1 MRTIARVFLSAAALG
16 ATLSV
21 SAQSQTQNG
30 DSDLSEVVVTANRLG
45 ETAISRVP
53 MSIVAETQKSLD
65 ELGIKTSQDL
75 QRIVPSLR
83 IGFNGGNGPPISI
96 RGIQGNNAA
105 TTGVYLDESPLQA
118 RTLGGLVT
126 GGGTFLP
133 LLFDLERIEVL
144 KGPQGTLYGSSSEG
158 GTIRYITPDPSVT
171 EYTTYARAE
180 FNTINHGDTGGELG
194 VGIGGPIVQD
204 KLGFR
209 VSVWGRRI
217 GGWVDHVDW
226 RTGQTVDKDTNSQD
240 QKAFKGALRWQPI
253 DNLSLTPSFYY
264 AWDRK
269 NDLDTIYN
277 DLPQYTT
284 PAFGTLLTNS
294 APAGAPTTANT
305 PISPTGTLTGL
316 PLTQRGMLPTGYTP
330 SSPIACPVTG
340 KLQCYTNVPGYVGQ
354 TVFIHPA
361 HTYGPE
367 DVGPYTSLSNTDV
380 GLAYNGGINP
390 ALAPRTSRISLGSL
404 TADFDAGG
412 AQIKSITSWMR
423 DAGAGNGDLT
433 LQEPQNTTVTVG
445 GGYNPFVQSP
455 FIFDLGTP
463 YSSAYFFTARR
474 HALTQEVRVSSAPS
488 DGRLSW
494 VTGAYYQNANTSS
507 HNEAT
512 QDRTALQLAL
522 LGHTQ
527 LGISPLHSAAE
538 IASNLQTA
546 TNQSIHER
554 RVAVFGE
561 ANFNFTDS
569 LKLTAGLRWS
579 EEELSFTS
587 YTYGLL
593 VAAPFT
599 GNPNGAPNTAGV
611 PVTGDVTER
620 PITPKLTFSWQAT
633 EDNLLYATAASGF
646 RPGGVQSQATAQC
659 ATDLAQLNITAT
671 PASYGS
677 DKVWSYE
684 LGSKMHMADRRISL
698 TGSVFRINWDKPQTP
713 YLLPTCVFSYIQNI
727 GKAVS
732 QGFDMQGDF
741 RVTPSFTLNS
751 SVGYTDAHYT
761 ETVQTVPNAQ
771 GVRSTL
777 VFAGQDFVGIP
788 HWQGTLGARYT
799 FDVLDHRAY
808 LSGSWQYTGK
818 VPNATPAGT
827 SGFAPDAFFQPS
839 TSYVTAR
846 LGMLFGDVDVSLF
859 ADNLTNEDALTPNT
873 LTGRATCRTAD
884 CSVFASYYNVT
895 NGVTFR
901 PRMIGLTAVYRH

>member
-1 MRTIARVFLSAAALG
+1 VPAKGTIVRIVARILFSAAAFG
-16 ATLSV
+16 AAWSV
-21 SAQSQTQNG
+21 SAQNQAQSG
-30 DSDLSEVVVTANRLG
+30 DADLSEVIVTANRMG
-45 ETAISRVP
+45 ETAISRLP
-53 MSIVAETQKSLD
+53 MSVVAQTQKSLD

-133 LLFDLERIEVL
+133 LIFDLERIEVL

-158 GTIRYITPDPSVT
+158 GTIRYITPEPGLST
-171 EYTTYARAE
+171 YSSYTRAE
-180 FNTINHGDTGGELG
+180 FNSIEDGDTGGELG
-194 VGIGGPIVQD
+194 VAVGGPIVQD

-240 QKAFKGALRWQPI
+240 QKAFKGALKWRATE
-253 DNLSLTPSFYY
+253 NLSFTPSFYY

-277 DLPQYTT
+277 DVPQYTT
-284 PAFGTLLTNS
+284 PAFGTVLSGPGTNS
-294 APAGAPTTANT
+294 

-316 PLTQRGMLPTGYTP
+316 PLTQRGMLPAGYTP
-330 SSPIACPVTG
+330 SSPIACPITG
-340 KLQCYTNVPGYVGQ
+340 KLQCYTNVPGYTGQ

-361 HTYGPE
+361 HTYGPI

-380 GLAYNGGINP
+380 GLAYTGEIKP

-404 TADFDAGG
+404 TADLDAG
-412 AQIKSITSWMR
+412 AVQIKSITSWMR

-433 LQEPQNTTVTVG
+433 LQEPQNSTVTVG

-455 FIFDLGTP
+455 FIFDLDTP
-463 YSSAYFFTARR
+463 YSSAYFYTARR
-474 HALTQEVRVSSAPS
+474 HALTQEVRASAAPS
-488 DGRLSW
+488 DSRLSW
-494 VTGAYYQNANTSS
+494 VTGAYYQNANTIS

-512 QDRTALQLAL
+512 QDRSALQLAL
-522 LGHTQ
+522 EGHTQ

-538 IASNLQTA
+538 VASNLQTA
-546 TNQSIHER
+546 TNQKIHER

-561 ANFNFTDS
+561 GNFDLTRT
-569 LKLTAGLRWS
+569 LKLTAGVRWA
-579 EEELSFTS
+579 EEELAFTS

-599 GNPNGAPNTAGV
+599 GNPNGAPNTPGV
-611 PVTGDVTER
+611 PVTGDVTEH
-620 PITPKLTFSWQAT
+620 PITYKLSLAWQAT
-633 EDNLLYATAASGF
+633 EDDLFYATAASGF

-659 ATDLAQLNITAT
+659 ATDLAQLNITST
-671 PASYGS
+671 PASFGS

-684 LGSKMHMADRRISL
+684 LGSKMRMADRKISL
-698 TGSVFRINWDKPQTP
+698 SGSVFRINWDKPQTP

-732 QGFDMQGDF
+732 QGFDMQGDW
-741 RVTPSFTLNS
+741 RVTPNFTLNS
-751 SVGYTDAHYT
+751 SLGYTDAHYT

-777 VFAGQDFVGIP
+777 VFSGQDFVGIP
-788 HWQGTLGARYT
+788 HWQGTLGARYGFNV
-799 FDVLDHRAY
+799 FDHDSYVTA
-808 LSGSWQYTGK
+808 SWQYTGK

-827 SGFAPDAFFQPS
+827 SGYAPDAYFAPS

-846 LGMLFGDVDVSLF
+846 VGMLFGDVDVSLF
-859 ADNLTNEDALTPNT
+859 ADNLTNEDALAPNT
-873 LTGRATCRTAD
+873 LTGRASCRNAD

-895 NGVTFR
+895 NGFTFR
-901 PRMIGLTAVYRH
+901 PRTIGLTAIYRL

>member
-1 MRTIARVFLSAAALG
+1 MPAP
-16 ATLSV
+16 
-21 SAQSQTQNG
+21 AQTRAQAD
-30 DSDLSEVVVTANRLG
+30 DSDLSEVVVTANRQG

-53 MSIVAETQKSLD
+53 MSIVAQTQKSLD

-83 IGFNGGNGPPISI
+83 IGFNSANGPPISI

-158 GTIRYITPDPSVT
+158 GTIRYITPAPSVT
-171 EYTTYARAE
+171 DYSTYARTE
-180 FNTINHGDTGGELG
+180 FNGINHGDTGGELG
-194 VGIGGPIVQD
+194 AGFGGPIVQD

-209 VSVWGRRI
+209 ASVWARRI

-226 RTGQTVDKDTNSQD
+226 RTGQTVAKDTNSQD
-240 QKAFKGALRWQPI
+240 QKAFKGALRWQPTEH
-253 DNLSLTPSFYY
+253 LSLTPSFYY

-277 DLPQYTT
+277 DVPQYTI
-284 PAFGTLLTNS
+284 PALGTLLTN
-294 APAGAPTTANT
+294 NT
-305 PISPTGTLTGL
+305 PISPTGMLTNL
-316 PLTQRGMLPTGYTP
+316 PLTQRGMLPAGYTP
-330 SSPIACPVTG
+330 NSPIACPVTG
-340 KLQCYTNVPGYVGQ
+340 KLQCYRNVPGYIGQ

-361 HTYGPE
+361 HTYGPINL
-367 DVGPYTSLSNTDV
+367 GPYASLSNTDV
-380 GLAYNGGINP
+380 GLNYTGQIDP
-390 ALAPRTSRISLGSL
+390 ARAPRTSRIALGSFM
-404 TADFDAGG
+404 ADFDAGG
-412 AQIKSITSWMR
+412 AQIKSITSWLR
-423 DAGAGNGDLT
+423 DAGAGFGDLT

-445 GGYNPFVQSP
+445 GGYNPFAQSP
-455 FIFDLGTP
+455 FIFDLDTP
-463 YSSAYFFTARR
+463 YSSAYYYTARR
-474 HALTQEVRVSSAPS
+474 HALTQEVRVSSAPGTS
-488 DGRLSW
+488 RLSW
-494 VTGAYYQNANTSS
+494 ITGAYYQNANTIS

-527 LGISPLHSAAE
+527 LNISPLHTPAE

-546 TNQSIHER
+546 TNQTIHER
-554 RVAVFGE
+554 RVALFGE
-561 ANFNFTDS
+561 ANFDITHT

-579 EEELSFTS
+579 EEELSFRS
-587 YTYGLL
+587 YGYGLL

-599 GNPNGAPNTAGV
+599 GNPNGLPNTPGV
-611 PVTGDVTER
+611 PVTGDVTEH
-620 PITPKLTFSWQAT
+620 PVTPKLTLAWQAT
-633 EDNLLYATAASGF
+633 EDDLFYATAASGF
-646 RPGGVQSQATAQC
+646 RPGGVQAQATAQC

-684 LGSKMHMADRRISL
+684 AGSKVRLLERRFSL
-698 TGSVFRINWDKPQTP
+698 SGSLFRINWDKPQTP

-727 GKAVS
+727 GKAIS
-732 QGFDMQGDF
+732 QGFDMQGDL
-741 RVTPSFTLNS
+741 RVTPSLTLNS

-761 ETVQTVPNAQ
+761 ETVQTVPNAA

-777 VFAGQDFVGIP
+777 VLAGQDFVGIP

-799 FDVLDHRAY
+799 FNMFDHDAY
-808 LSGSWQYTGK
+808 LTGSWQYTGK
-818 VPNATPAGT
+818 IPNATPAGT
-827 SGFAPDAFFQPS
+827 SGFAPDAYFAAS
-839 TSYVTAR
+839 TSYATAR
-846 LGMLFGDVDVSLF
+846 FGMLFGGIDVSLF

-873 LTGRATCRTAD
+873 LTGRASCRSTD
-884 CSVFASYYNVT
+884 CSVFASYYTVT

-901 PRMIGLTAVYRH
+901 PRTLGITAVYRY

>member
-1 MRTIARVFLSAAALG
+1 MKIVACLSLASAALAALPI
-16 ATLSV
+16 
-21 SAQSQTQNG
+21 SAQNQVQNDDG
-30 DSDLSEVVVTANRLG
+30 GLSEVIVTASRQG

-53 MSIVAETQKSLD
+53 MSIVAQTQKSLD

-171 EYTTYARAE
+171 EYSTYARAE
-180 FNTINHGDTGGELG
+180 FNSIEDGDTGGELG
-194 VGIGGPIVQD
+194 IGIGGPIVQD

-226 RTGQTVDKDTNSQD
+226 RTGQTVDKDSNSQD
-240 QKAFKGALRWQPI
+240 QKAFKGALRWQATE
-253 DNLSLTPSFYY
+253 NFTLTPSFYY

-269 NDLDTIYN
+269 NDLDTVYN
-277 DLPQYTT
+277 DVPQYTT
-284 PAFGTLLTNS
+284 PAFGTLLSN
-294 APAGAPTTANT
+294 NM

-330 SSPIACPVTG
+330 SSPIACPITG
-340 KLQCYTNVPGYVGQ
+340 KLQCYTNVPGYAGQ

-361 HTYGPE
+361 HTYGPI
-367 DVGPYTSLSNTDV
+367 DLGRYASLSNTDA
-380 GLAYNGGINP
+380 GLAYTGQIDP
-390 ALAPRTSRISLGSL
+390 AVAPRTSRISLGSL
-404 TADFDAGG
+404 TADFDASGVL
-412 AQIKSITSWMR
+412 IKSITSWMR

-463 YSSAYFFTARR
+463 YSSAYFFTGRR
-474 HALTQEVRVSSAPS
+474 HAFTQEVRVSSAPS
-488 DGRLSW
+488 GSRLSW
-494 VTGAYYQNANTSS
+494 IGGAYYQNANTIS

-512 QDRTALQLAL
+512 QDRSALQLAL

-527 LGISPLHSAAE
+527 LGISPLHTAAE

-546 TNQSIHER
+546 TNQTIHER
-554 RVAVFGE
+554 RVAAFGE
-561 ANFNFTDS
+561 ANFNLTDS
-569 LKLTAGLRWS
+569 LKITAGLRWS

-611 PVTGDVTER
+611 PVTGNVTER
-620 PITPKLTFSWQAT
+620 PVTPKLTVSWQAT

-646 RPGGVQSQATAQC
+646 RPGGVQAQATSQC

-684 LGSKMHMADRRISL
+684 LGSKVRMLDRRFSVS
-698 TGSVFRINWDKPQTP
+698 GSVFRINWDKPQTP

-741 RVTPSFTLNS
+741 RVTPSLTLNS

-761 ETVQTVPNAQ
+761 ETVQTVPNAA

-777 VFAGQDFVGIP
+777 VFAGQDFTGIP
-788 HWQGTLGARYT
+788 HWQGTLGARYA
-799 FDVLDHRAY
+799 FNVLDHNAY
-808 LSGSWQYTGK
+808 LAGSWQYTGK
-818 VPNATPAGT
+818 IPNSTPAGT
-827 SGFAPDAFFQPS
+827 SAFAPDAYFASS
-839 TSYVTAR
+839 TSYATAR

-873 LTGRATCRTAD
+873 LTGRATCRTTD

-895 NGVTFR
+895 NGITFR
-901 PRMIGLTAVYRH
+901 PRTIGITAVYRH

>member
-1 MRTIARVFLSAAALG
+1 VRIVARIFLSTAALG
-16 ATLSV
+16 AALPV
-21 SAQSQTQNG
+21 SAQNQAAG
-30 DSDLSEVVVTANRLG
+30 DAELSEVVVTANRLG

-53 MSIVAETQKSLD
+53 MSIVAQTQKSLD

-83 IGFNGGNGPPISI
+83 IGFNGANGPPISI

-158 GTIRYITPDPSVT
+158 GTIRYITPEPGLS
-171 EYTTYARAE
+171 EYTSYARAE
-180 FNTINHGDTGGELG
+180 FNSFSHGDTGGELG
-194 VGIGGPIVQD
+194 IAVGGPIVQD

-209 VSVWGRRI
+209 VSAWGRRI

-226 RTGQTVDKDTNSQD
+226 RTGKTLDEDTNSQD
-240 QKAFKGALRWQPI
+240 QKAFKGALRWQATE
-253 DNLSLTPSFYY
+253 DLSFTPSFYY

-277 DLPQYTT
+277 DVPQYTT
-284 PAFGTLLTNS
+284 PAIGTVLT
-294 APAGAPTTANT
+294 GAAANT
-305 PISPTGTLTGL
+305 PISPTGSLTGL

-330 SSPIACPVTG
+330 NSPIACPITG

-354 TVFIHPA
+354 TVFIHPG
-361 HTYGPE
+361 HTYGPIN
-367 DVGPYTSLSNTDV
+367 VGPYTSLSNTDV
-380 GLAYNGGINP
+380 GLDYTGQINP

-412 AQIKSITSWMR
+412 AQIKSITSWLR

-445 GGYNPFVQSP
+445 GGYNPFAQSP
-455 FIFDLGTP
+455 FIFDLDTP
-463 YSSAYFFTARR
+463 YSSAFLYTGRR
-474 HALTQEVRVSSAPS
+474 HALTQEVRVSSNPAA
-488 DGRLSW
+488 GRLSW
-494 VTGAYYQNANTSS
+494 IAGAYYQNANTTS

-512 QDRTALQLAL
+512 QDRSALQLAL
-522 LGHTQ
+522 LGHRQ
-527 LGISPLHSAAE
+527 LGISNLHSAAE

-546 TNQSIHER
+546 NNQSIHER

-561 ANFNFTDS
+561 ANFSFTDT
-569 LKLTAGLRWS
+569 LKLTTGLRWS
-579 EEELSFTS
+579 EENLAFTS

-599 GNPNGAPNTAGV
+599 GNPNGAPNTPGV
-611 PVTGDVTER
+611 PVTGDVTEH
-620 PITPKLTFSWQAT
+620 PVTPKVTLSWQAT
-633 EDNLLYATAASGF
+633 EDDLLYATAASGF

-659 ATDLAQLNITAT
+659 ATDLAQLNITTT

-684 LGSKMHMADRRISL
+684 LGSKVRVADRRISL
-698 TGSVFRINWDKPQTP
+698 SGSLFHIDWDKPQTP

-727 GKAVS
+727 GKATS
-732 QGFDMQGDF
+732 QGFDLQGDY

-751 SVGYTDAHYT
+751 SVAYTDAHYT

-788 HWQGTLGARYT
+788 HWQGTLGARYN
-799 FDVLDHRAY
+799 FDVFDRATY
-808 LSGSWQYTGK
+808 IAGSWQYTGK
-818 VPNATPAGT
+818 IPNATPAGT
-827 SGFAPDAFFQPS
+827 SGYAPDAYFAPS

-859 ADNLTNEDALTPNT
+859 ADNLTNQDALTPGT
-873 LTGRATCRTAD
+873 LTGRASCRNTD

-901 PRMIGLTAVYRH
+901 PRTIGLTAVYRR

>member
-1 MRTIARVFLSAAALG
+1 MRIVARIVLSTTALG
-16 ATLSV
+16 AVVPVFAQNQAATSDSTL
-21 SAQSQTQNG
+21 
-30 DSDLSEVVVTANRLG
+30 DEVVVTANRMG

-53 MSIVAETQKSLD
+53 MSIVAQTQKSLD

-83 IGFNGGNGPPISI
+83 IGFNGANGPPISI

-158 GTIRYITPDPSVT
+158 GTIRYITPSPSLS
-171 EYTTYARAE
+171 EYSTYARAE
-180 FNTINHGDTGGELG
+180 FNTLNHGDTGGELG
-194 VGIGGPIVQD
+194 IGIGGPIVQD

-226 RTGQTVDKDTNSQD
+226 RNGNTIDKDTNSQD
-240 QKAFKGALRWQPI
+240 QKAFKGSLKWQPTE
-253 DNLSLTPSFYY
+253 NLSFTPSFYW

-277 DLPQYTT
+277 DVPAYTT
-284 PAFGTLLTNS
+284 PAFGTLLSSTAN
-294 APAGAPTTANT
+294 PAINT

-316 PLTQRGMLPTGYTP
+316 PITQRGMLPAGYVP
-330 SSPIACPVTG
+330 SNPVACPITG
-340 KLQCYTNVPGYVGQ
+340 KLQCYTNVPGYNTGGQ
-354 TVFIHPA
+354 LVFIHPA
-361 HTYGPE
+361 QTYGPIN
-367 DVGPYTSLSNTDV
+367 VGPYTSFSNTAV
-380 GLAYNGGINP
+380 GLGYTGQIDP
-390 ALAPRTSRISLGSL
+390 AVAPRTSRISLGSL
-404 TADFDAGG
+404 TTDYDVASV
-412 AQIKSITSWMR
+412 QIKSITSWLR

-433 LQEPQNTTVTVG
+433 LQEPQNTTVTVA
-445 GGYNPFVQSP
+445 GGYNPAVQSP
-455 FIFDLGTP
+455 FIFDLGSP
-463 YSSAYFFTARR
+463 YSSAFLFTGRR
-474 HALTQEVRVSSAPS
+474 HAFTQEVRVNSAPGDDS
-488 DGRLSW
+488 RLSW
-494 VTGAYYQNANTSS
+494 IAGAYYQNANTIS

-546 TNQSIHER
+546 NNQSIHER
-554 RVAVFGE
+554 RTAVFGE
-561 ANFNFTDS
+561 GSFNLTKT

-579 EEELSFTS
+579 EEELAFNS

-599 GNPNGAPNTAGV
+599 GFPNGTPNTPGV
-611 PVTGDVTER
+611 PITGEVTEH
-620 PITPKLTFSWQAT
+620 PVTPKISLAWQAT
-633 EDNLLYATAASGF
+633 EDDLVYATAASGF
-646 RPGGVQSQATAQC
+646 RPGGVQSQATSQC
-659 ATDLAQLNITAT
+659 ATDLAQLNITST

-684 LGSKMHMADRRISL
+684 LGSKVRVADRKISL
-698 TGSVFRINWDKPQTP
+698 SGSLFRIDWDKPQTP

-732 QGFDMQGDF
+732 QGFDLQGDF
-741 RVTPSFTLNS
+741 RVTPSFTINS

-761 ETVQTVPNAQ
+761 ETVQTVPNAA

-788 HWQGTLGARYT
+788 HWQGTLGARYG
-799 FDVLDHRAY
+799 FNVLDHEAY
-808 LSGSWQYTGK
+808 MTGSWQYTGK
-818 VPNATPAGT
+818 IANSTPAGT
-827 SGFAPDAFFQPS
+827 SAYAPDAYFAPA
-839 TSYVTAR
+839 TSFVTAR
-846 LGMLFGDVDVSLF
+846 VGMLFGDVDVSLF

-873 LTGRATCRTAD
+873 LTGRATCRNTD
-884 CSVFASYYNVT
+884 CSIFASFYNVT
-895 NGVTFR
+895 NGNTFR
-901 PRMIGLTAVYRH
+901 PRMIGLTAIYRH

>member
-1 MRTIARVFLSAAALG
+1 VKSVAPVFLVAAACCALP
-16 ATLSV
+16 V
-21 SAQSQTQNG
+21 SAQNQPQAGPDELN
-30 DSDLSEVVVTANRLG
+30 EVIVTANRQG

-53 MSIVAETQKSLD
+53 MSIVAQTQKSLD

-158 GTIRYITPDPSVT
+158 GTIRYITPEPSLS
-171 EYTTYARAE
+171 EYSTYARAE
-180 FNTINHGDTGGELG
+180 ANTINHGDVGGELG
-194 VGIGGPIVQD
+194 IGFGGPITED

-226 RTGQTVDKDTNSQD
+226 RNGNTVADDTNSQD
-240 QKAFKGALRWQPI
+240 SKAFKGALKWQPTE
-253 DNLSLTPSFYY
+253 NLSLTPSFYY

-277 DLPQYTT
+277 DVPEYTT
-284 PAFGTLLTNS
+284 PAIGTLLSN
-294 APAGAPTTANT
+294 NT

-316 PLTQRGMLPTGYTP
+316 PLTQRGLLPAGYTP
-330 SSPIACPVTG
+330 SNPIACPVTG

-354 TVFIHPA
+354 TVFIHPS
-361 HTYGPE
+361 HTYGPMNLR
-367 DVGPYTSLSNTDV
+367 PYSSLSNTATALDFP
-380 GLAYNGGINP
+380 GQLDP
-390 ALAPRTSRISLGSL
+390 ARAPRTSRISLGSF

-412 AQIKSITSWMR
+412 VQVKSISSWMR
-423 DAGAGNGDLT
+423 DAGAGYGDLT

-445 GGYNPFVQSP
+445 GGYSPFAQSP
-455 FIFDLGTP
+455 FIFDLGSP
-463 YSSAYFFTARR
+463 YSSAYFYTARR
-474 HALTQEVRVSSAPS
+474 HALTQELRVSSAPGE
-488 DGRLSW
+488 GRLSW
-494 VTGAYYQNANTSS
+494 IAGAYYQNANTIS

-512 QDRTALQLAL
+512 QDRSALQLAL

-527 LGISPLHSAAE
+527 AGINPVHSAEE

-546 TNQSIHER
+546 TNQNIHER
-554 RVAVFGE
+554 RAAVFGE
-561 ANFNFTDS
+561 ANFNFTDT
-569 LKLTAGLRWS
+569 LKLTAGIRWS
-579 EEELSFTS
+579 EETLRFRQ

-599 GNPNGAPNTAGV
+599 GNPNGLPNTPGV
-611 PVTGDVTER
+611 PVTGEVTER
-620 PITPKLTFSWQAT
+620 PVTPKLTFSWQAT
-633 EDNLLYATAASGF
+633 DDNLLYATAASGF
-646 RPGGVQSQATAQC
+646 RPGGVQAQATAQC
-659 ATDLAQLNITAT
+659 ATDLAQLGISAT

-684 LGSKMHMADRRISL
+684 LGSKVRMLDRRFSL
-698 TGSVFRINWDKPQTP
+698 AGSVFRIDWDKPQTP

-732 QGFDMQGDF
+732 QGFDMQADF
-741 RVTPSFTLNS
+741 RVTPNFTINS
-751 SVGYTDAHYT
+751 SFGYTDAHYT
-761 ETVQTVPNAQ
+761 ETVQTVPNAA

-788 HWQGTLGARYT
+788 HWQGTLGARFGFNM
-799 FDVLDHRAY
+799 FDHQAY
-808 LSGSWQYTGK
+808 LTGSWQYTGK
-818 VPNATPAGT
+818 LPNSTPAGT
-827 SGFAPDAFFQPS
+827 SGFAPDAYFAGS
-839 TSYVTAR
+839 TSYATAR
-846 LGMLFGDVDVSLF
+846 FGMMFGDLDVSLF
-859 ADNLTNEDALTPNT
+859 ADNLTNEDELVPNT
-873 LTGRATCRTAD
+873 LTGRASCRNAD
-884 CSVFASYYNVT
+884 CSVFASFYNVT
-895 NGVTFR
+895 NGTTFR
-901 PRMIGLTAVYRH
+901 PRTIGITAVYRH

>member
-1 MRTIARVFLSAAALG
+1 MRIVARVFLSTAALG
-16 ATLSV
+16 TAISA
-21 SAQSQTQNG
+21 SAQNQAN
-30 DSDLSEVVVTANRLG
+30 SDVTLDEVVVTANRLG

-53 MSIVAETQKSLD
+53 MSIVAQTQKSLD

-83 IGFNGGNGPPISI
+83 VGFNGGNGPPISI
-96 RGIQGNNAA
+96 RGIQGNNAS

-158 GTIRYITPDPSVT
+158 GTIRYITPEPGLT
-171 EYTTYARAE
+171 EYTSYARAE
-180 FNTINHGDTGGELG
+180 FNSIQDGDVGGELG
-194 VGIGGPIVQD
+194 VAVGGPIID
-204 KLGFR
+204 EKLGFR

-226 RTGQTVDKDTNSQD
+226 RTGNTVDKDTNSQD
-240 QKAFKGALRWQPI
+240 QKAFKSALRWRAT
-253 DNLSLTPSFYY
+253 DNLTFTPSYYY

-269 NDLDTIYN
+269 NDLDTVYN

-284 PAFGTLLTNS
+284 PSIGTLLTNN
-294 APAGAPTTANT
+294 APAGAPSTANT
-305 PISPTGTLTGL
+305 PISPTGSLTGL
-316 PLTQRGMLPTGYTP
+316 PLTQRGMLPAGYTP
-330 SSPIACPVTG
+330 SNPIACPVTG
-340 KLQCYTNVPGYVGQ
+340 KLQCYRNVPGYVGQ
-354 TVFIHPA
+354 TVFIHPGY
-361 HTYGPE
+361 TYGPLN
-367 DVGPYTSLSNTDV
+367 VGRYTSFSNTDV
-380 GLAYNGGINP
+380 GLAYGGEILP
-390 ALAPRTSRISLGSL
+390 AVAPRTSRISLGSL
-404 TADFDAGG
+404 TADFDTDAV
-412 AQIKSITSWMR
+412 QIKSITSWMR

-433 LQEPQNTTVTVG
+433 LQEPQNTTVTVS
-445 GGYNPFVQSP
+445 GGYNPFAQSP
-455 FIFDLGTP
+455 FIFDLDTP
-463 YSSAYFFTARR
+463 YSSAYFYTARR
-474 HALTQEVRVSSAPS
+474 KALTQEVRVSSAPG
-488 DGRLSW
+488 DRRLSW
-494 VTGAYYQNANTSS
+494 IAGAYYQNANTVS

-546 TNQSIHER
+546 TNQQIHER
-554 RVAVFGE
+554 RAAVFGE

-569 LKLTAGLRWS
+569 LKLTAGIRWS
-579 EEELSFTS
+579 EETLRFSQ

-599 GNPNGAPNTAGV
+599 GNPNGAPNTPGV
-611 PVTGDVTER
+611 PVTGEVTER
-620 PITPKLTFSWQAT
+620 PVTPKVTLSWQAT
-633 EDNLLYATAASGF
+633 DDNLVYATAASGF

-659 ATDLAQLNITAT
+659 ATDLAQLNITTT

-684 LGSKMHMADRRISL
+684 LGSKTRSFDRRLSL
-698 TGSVFRINWDKPQTP
+698 SGSLFRINWDKPQTP

-727 GKAVS
+727 GKAIS
-732 QGFDMQGDF
+732 QGFDAQADF
-741 RVTPSFTLNS
+741 RVTPNLTFNS

-788 HWQGTLGARYT
+788 HWQGTFGARYT
-799 FDVLDHRAY
+799 FDVLDHSSY
-808 LSGSWQYTGK
+808 VTGNIQYTGK
-818 VPNATPAGT
+818 IPNATPAGT
-827 SGFAPDAFFQPS
+827 SGYAPDAYFAPS

-846 LGMLFGDVDVSLF
+846 VGMLFGDVDVSLF
-859 ADNLTNEDALTPNT
+859 ADNLTNQDALTPNT
-873 LTGRATCRTAD
+873 LTGRATCRNTD
-884 CSVFASYYNVT
+884 CSTFASFYNVT

-901 PRMIGLTAVYRH
+901 PRMFGITAVYRR

>member
-1 MRTIARVFLSAAALG
+1 MRIVTRLFLAAAGVGSAMPVLAQNAQQNEP
-16 ATLSV
+16 ATL
-21 SAQSQTQNG
+21 
-30 DSDLSEVVVTANRLG
+30 DEVVVTANRLG

-53 MSIVAETQKSLD
+53 MSIVAQTQKSLD

-158 GTIRYITPDPSVT
+158 GTIRYITPDPSLS
-171 EYTTYARAE
+171 EYSTYARAE
-180 FNTINHGDTGGELG
+180 VNTISHGDTGGELG
-194 VGIGGPIVQD
+194 IGIGGPIIND

-209 VSVWGRRI
+209 ASVWGRRI

-226 RTGQTVDKDTNSQD
+226 RTGNNVGKDTNSQD
-240 QKAFKGALRWQPI
+240 QKAFKGSLKWQPI
-253 DNLSLTPSFYY
+253 EGLSLMPSFYY

-277 DLPQYTT
+277 DVPQYTT
-284 PAFGTLLTNS
+284 PAIGTLLSTN
-294 APAGAPTTANT
+294 A
-305 PISPTGTLTGL
+305 PISPTGGSLTGL
-316 PLTQRGMLPTGYTP
+316 PLTQRGMLPAGYTP
-330 SSPIACPVTG
+330 NSPIACPVTG
-340 KLQCYTNVPGYVGQ
+340 KLQCYTNVPGYLGQ

-361 HTYGPE
+361 HTYGPI
-367 DVGPYTSLSNTDV
+367 DLPKYTSLSNTAV
-380 GLAYNGGINP
+380 GLGYTGAIDP
-390 ALAPRTSRISLGSL
+390 AVAPRTSRISLGSL
-404 TADFDAGG
+404 TADYDVGG
-412 AQIKSITSWMR
+412 IAIKSISSFLR

-433 LQEPQNTTVTVG
+433 LQEPQNTTVTVS
-445 GGYNPFVQSP
+445 GGYNPFAQSP
-455 FIFDLGTP
+455 FIFDLATP
-463 YSSAYFFTARR
+463 YSSAYYYSGRR
-474 HALTQEVRVSSAPS
+474 HAFTQEIRVSSAAS
-488 DGRLSW
+488 DSRLTW
-494 VTGAYYQNANTSS
+494 VGGAYYQNANTVS

-546 TNQSIHER
+546 TNQQIHER
-554 RVAVFGE
+554 RSAVFGE
-561 ANFNFTDS
+561 ANFGLTS
-569 LKLTAGLRWS
+569 TLKLTAGLRWS
-579 EEELSFTS
+579 EETLSFNQ

-599 GNPNGAPNTAGV
+599 GATNPVPNNPGV
-611 PVTGDVTER
+611 PVTGSVKER
-620 PITPKLTFSWQAT
+620 PVTPKISLSWQMT
-633 EDNLLYATAASGF
+633 EDDLVYATAASGF
-646 RPGGVQSQATAQC
+646 RPGGVQSQATSQC
-659 ATDLAQLNITAT
+659 ATDLAALNITAT
-671 PASYGS
+671 PPSYGS
-677 DKVWSYE
+677 DKVKSYE
-684 LGSKMHMADRRISL
+684 IGSKVRLADRRISL
-698 TGSVFRINWDKPQTP
+698 SGSVFRIDWDKPQTP

-727 GKAVS
+727 GKAIS
-732 QGFDMQGDF
+732 QGFDMQGEY
-741 RVTPSFTLNS
+741 RVTPAFTLNT

-761 ETVQTVPNAQ
+761 DTVQTAPNAQ
-771 GVRSTL
+771 NVRSTL
-777 VFAGQDFVGIP
+777 VFAGQDFTGIP
-788 HWQGTLGARYT
+788 HWQGTFGARYG
-799 FDVLDHRAY
+799 FSVLEHEAY
-808 LSGSWQYTGK
+808 VTGNWQYTGK
-818 VPNATPAGT
+818 IPNSTPAGT
-827 SGFAPDAFFQPS
+827 SAYAPDAYFAPS

-859 ADNLTNEDALTPNT
+859 ADNLTNEDALTPAT
-873 LTGRATCRTAD
+873 LTGRATCRNAD

-901 PRMIGLTAVYRH
+901 PRMIGITAVYRH

>member
-1 MRTIARVFLSAAALG
+1 MIVRLVSRQLFFSVGLASLALG
-16 ATLSV
+16 ALPAL
-21 SAQSQTQNG
+21 AQTRAPPD
-30 DSDLSEVVVTANRLG
+30 DSDLSEVVVTANRQG

-53 MSIVAETQKSLD
+53 MSIVAQTQKSLD

-158 GTIRYITPDPSVT
+158 GTIRYITPEPSVT
-171 EYTTYARAE
+171 DYSTYARAE
-180 FNTINHGDTGGELG
+180 FNGIDHGDTGGELG
-194 VGIGGPIVQD
+194 AGFGGPIVQD

-209 VSVWGRRI
+209 MSVWARRI
-217 GGWVDHVDW
+217 GGWIDHVDW
-226 RTGQTVDKDTNSQD
+226 RTGQIVAKDTNSQD
-240 QKAFKGALRWQPI
+240 QKAFNGALRWQPTER
-253 DNLSLTPSFYY
+253 LSLTPSFYY

-269 NDLDTIYN
+269 NDLDTVYN
-277 DLPQYTT
+277 DVPQYTT
-284 PAFGTLLTNS
+284 PALGTLLSN
-294 APAGAPTTANT
+294 NT
-305 PISPTGTLTGL
+305 PISPTGTLANL
-316 PLTQRGMLPTGYTP
+316 PLTQRGMLPAGYTP
-330 SSPIACPVTG
+330 SNPIACPVTG
-340 KLQCYTNVPGYVGQ
+340 KVQCYTNVPGYAGQ

-361 HTYGPE
+361 HTYGPINL
-367 DVGPYTSLSNTDV
+367 GPYESLSNTDV
-380 GLAYNGGINP
+380 GLGYTGQIDP
-390 ALAPRTSRISLGSL
+390 ARAPRTSRISLASFI
-404 TADFDAGG
+404 ADFDAGG

-423 DAGAGNGDLT
+423 DAGAGYGDLT

-445 GGYNPFVQSP
+445 GGYNPFAQSP

-463 YSSAYFFTARR
+463 YSSAYFYTARR
-474 HALTQEVRVSSAPS
+474 HALTQEVRVSAAPGA
-488 DGRLSW
+488 GRLSW
-494 VTGAYYQNANTSS
+494 ITGAYYQNANTTS

-512 QDRTALQLAL
+512 QDRSALQLAL

-527 LGISPLHSAAE
+527 LGISPVHTAAE

-546 TNQSIHER
+546 TNQTIHER

-561 ANFNFTDS
+561 ANFNFTDT

-587 YTYGLL
+587 YGYGLL

-599 GNPNGAPNTAGV
+599 GNPNGAPNTPGV

-633 EDNLLYATAASGF
+633 EDNLFYATAASGF
-646 RPGGVQSQATAQC
+646 RPGGVQAQATAQC

-684 LGSKMHMADRRISL
+684 TGSKVRMFDRRFSL
-698 TGSVFRINWDKPQTP
+698 SGSLFRINWDKPQTP

-727 GKAVS
+727 GKAIS
-732 QGFDMQGDF
+732 QGFDLQGDM
-741 RVTPSFTLNS
+741 RVTPNFTLNS

-761 ETVQTVPNAQ
+761 ETVQTVPNAA

-777 VFAGQDFVGIP
+777 VLAGQDFVGIP

-799 FDVLDHRAY
+799 FNMFDHDAY
-808 LSGSWQYTGK
+808 LTGNWQYTGK
-818 VPNATPAGT
+818 IPNATPAGT
-827 SGFAPDAFFQPS
+827 SGFAPDAYFAPS
-839 TSYVTAR
+839 TSYATAR
-846 LGMLFGDVDVSLF
+846 FGMLFGDIDVSLF
-859 ADNLTNEDALTPNT
+859 ADNLTNENALTPAA
-873 LTGRATCRTAD
+873 LTGRASCRNAD
-884 CSVFASYYNVT
+884 CSVFASYYSVT
-895 NGVTFR
+895 NGITFR
-901 PRMIGLTAVYRH
+901 PRTIGITAIYRH

>member
-1 MRTIARVFLSAAALG
+1 MAIVSRLFLASFGLGVWVAQPAL
-16 ATLSV
+16 A
-21 SAQSQTQNG
+21 QTQTPTRDNDTG
-30 DSDLSEVVVTANRLG
+30 LSEVVVTASRQG
-45 ETAISRVP
+45 ETPISHVP
-53 MSIVAETQKSLD
+53 MSIVAQTQKSLD
-65 ELGIKTSQDL
+65 ELGIKNSQDL
-75 QRIVPSLR
+75 QRLVPSLR
-83 IGFNGGNGPPISI
+83 VGFNGGNGPPISI

-158 GTIRYITPDPSVT
+158 GTIRYITPAPSVT
-171 EYTTYARAE
+171 EYSSYARAE
-180 FNTINHGDTGGELG
+180 FNGIDHGDTGGELG
-194 VGIGGPIVQD
+194 VAVGGPIVQD

-217 GGWVDHVDW
+217 GGWVDHIDW
-226 RTGQTVDKDTNSQD
+226 RDGSMVDKDTNSQD
-240 QKAFKGALRWQPI
+240 QKAFKLALKSQLGDHVSI
-253 DNLSLTPSFYY
+253 TPSFYY

-269 NDLDTIYN
+269 NDLDVIYRN
-277 DLPQYTT
+277 VPQYTT
-284 PAFGTLLTNS
+284 PALGTLLTN
-294 APAGAPTTANT
+294 NT

-316 PLTQRGMLPTGYTP
+316 PLTQRGLLPAGYTP

-361 HTYGPE
+361 HTYGPINLG
-367 DVGPYTSLSNTDV
+367 DYSSLANTAV
-380 GLAYNGGINP
+380 GLGFTGDVNA
-390 ALAPRTSRISLGSL
+390 ARAPRTSRISLGSL
-404 TADFDAGG
+404 MADFDAGG
-412 AQIKSITSWMR
+412 VQIKSITSWMR
-423 DAGAGNGDLT
+423 DAGAGFGDLT

-445 GGYNPFVQSP
+445 GGYAPSAQSP
-455 FIFDLGTP
+455 FIYDLGTP
-463 YSSAYFFTARR
+463 YDSAYFYSASR
-474 HALTQEVRVSSAPS
+474 HAFTQEVRVSSAPG

-494 VTGAYYQNANTSS
+494 ISGVYYQNANTVS

-546 TNQSIHER
+546 TNQNIHEK

-561 ANFNFTDS
+561 ANFNFTDA
-569 LKLTAGLRWS
+569 LKLTAGVRLS
-579 EEELSFTS
+579 EEELRFRS
-587 YTYGLL
+587 YGYGLL

-599 GNPNGAPNTAGV
+599 GNPNGLPNTAGV
-611 PVTGDVTER
+611 PVTGEAKEHPV
-620 PITPKLTFSWQAT
+620 TPKLTFSYQAT
-633 EDNLLYATAASGF
+633 DDDLFYATAASGF
-646 RPGGVQSQATAQC
+646 RPGGVQAQATAQC

-671 PASYGS
+671 PASFGS
-677 DKVWSYE
+677 DKVLSYE
-684 LGSKMHMADRRISL
+684 AGSKLRMLDRRFSL
-698 TGSVFRINWDKPQTP
+698 SGSVFRINWDKPQTP

-727 GKAVS
+727 GKAIS

-741 RVTPSFTLNS
+741 RVTPSLILSS

-761 ETVQTVPNAQ
+761 ETVQTVPNAA

-777 VFAGQDFVGIP
+777 VLAGQDFVGIP
-788 HWQGTLGARYT
+788 HWQGTLGARYG
-799 FDVLDHRAY
+799 FNVMDHEAY
-808 LSGSWQYTGK
+808 LVGNWQYTGQI
-818 VPNATPAGT
+818 PNATPPGT
-827 SGFAPDAFFQPS
+827 SGYAPDAYKSPA

-846 LGMLFGDVDVSLF
+846 MGMLFGNVDVSLF

-873 LTGRATCRTAD
+873 LTGRASCRNTD
-884 CSVFASYYNVT
+884 CSVFASYYTVQ

-901 PRMIGLTAVYRH
+901 PRTIGITAIYRR

>member
-1 MRTIARVFLSAAALG
+1 MRIVSRVVISTAALG
-16 ATLSV
+16 TAFSA
-21 SAQSQTQNG
+21 SAQSPPN
-30 DSDLSEVVVTANRLG
+30 SDVTLDEVVVTANRLG

-53 MSIVAETQKSLD
+53 MSIVAQTQKSLD

-83 IGFNGGNGPPISI
+83 VGFNGANGPQISI

-158 GTIRYITPDPSVT
+158 GTIRYITPEPGLN
-171 EYTTYARAE
+171 EYTSYARAE
-180 FNTINHGDTGGELG
+180 FNSIQDGDVGGELG
-194 VGIGGPIVQD
+194 VAVGGPIIDD

-226 RTGQTVDKDTNSQD
+226 RTGNTVEKDTNSQD
-240 QKAFKGALRWQPI
+240 QKAFKGALKWRAT
-253 DNLSLTPSFYY
+253 DNLTFTPSWYY

-277 DLPQYTT
+277 DIPQYTT
-284 PAFGTLLTNS
+284 PAIGTVLTG
-294 APAGAPTTANT
+294 AGANN

-316 PLTQRGMLPTGYTP
+316 PLTQRGMLPAGYTP
-330 SSPIACPVTG
+330 NNAIACPITG
-340 KLQCYTNVPGYVGQ
+340 KLQCYTNVPGYTGQ

-361 HTYGPE
+361 YTYGPIN
-367 DVGPYTSLSNTDV
+367 VGRYTSFSNTDV
-380 GLAYNGGINP
+380 GLAYTGAIEP
-390 ALAPRTSRISLGSL
+390 AVAPRTSRISLGSL
-404 TADFDAGG
+404 TTDFDVSGV
-412 AQIKSITSWMR
+412 QIKSITSWMR

-433 LQEPQNTTVTVG
+433 LQEPQNTTVTVS
-445 GGYNPFVQSP
+445 GGYNPFAQSP
-455 FIFDLGTP
+455 FIFDLPTP
-463 YSSAYFFTARR
+463 YSSAYFYTGRR
-474 HALTQEVRVSSAPS
+474 KAFTQELRVSSAPS
-488 DGRLSW
+488 DSRLTW
-494 VTGAYYQNANTSS
+494 VTGAYYQNANTFS

-527 LGISPLHSAAE
+527 LGISPVHSAAE
-538 IASNLQTA
+538 VASNLQTA
-546 TNQSIHER
+546 NNQQIHER
-554 RVAVFGE
+554 RAAVFGE
-561 ANFNFTDS
+561 GNFNFTDS
-569 LKLTAGLRWS
+569 LKLTAGIRWS

-599 GNPNGAPNTAGV
+599 GNPNGLPNTPGV
-611 PVTGDVTER
+611 PIIGEVTER
-620 PITPKLTFSWQAT
+620 PVTPKVTLSWQAT
-633 EDNLLYATAASGF
+633 EDDLVYATAASGF

-671 PASYGS
+671 PPSYGS

-684 LGSKMHMADRRISL
+684 LGSKVRGLDRKLSVS
-698 TGSVFRINWDKPQTP
+698 GSIFRIDWDKPQTP

-732 QGFDMQGDF
+732 QGFDMQADF
-741 RVTPSFTLNS
+741 RATSSLTFNT

-788 HWQGTLGARYT
+788 HWQGTFGARYT
-799 FDVLDHRAY
+799 FDLLDHPTY

-818 VPNATPAGT
+818 TPNSTPSGT
-827 SGFAPDAFFQPS
+827 SAYAPDAYFAPA
-839 TSYVTAR
+839 TSYVGAR
-846 LGMLFGDVDVSLF
+846 VGMLFGDVDVSVF

-873 LTGRATCRTAD
+873 LTGRATCRNAD
-884 CSVFASYYNVT
+884 CSTFASFYNVT
-895 NGVTFR
+895 NGNTFR
-901 PRMIGLTAVYRH
+901 PRMIGLTAVYRR

>member
-1 MRTIARVFLSAAALG
+1 MNVRIVARFVLSTAALG
-16 ATLSV
+16 AAFTA
-21 SAQSQTQNG
+21 SAQDQSAGELTL
-30 DSDLSEVVVTANRLG
+30 DEVVVTANRLG

-53 MSIVAETQKSLD
+53 MSIVAQTQKSLD

-158 GTIRYITPDPSVT
+158 GTIRYITPDPSLT
-171 EYTTYARAE
+171 QYSSYARAE
-180 FNTINHGDTGGELG
+180 FNSIQDGDIGGELG
-194 VGIGGPIVQD
+194 VAVGGPIIQD

-226 RTGQTVDKDTNSQD
+226 RTGQTVDEDTNSQD
-240 QKAFKGALRWQPI
+240 QKAFKGALRWRVT
-253 DNLSLTPSFYY
+253 DSLSLTPSFYY

-269 NDLDTIYN
+269 NDLDTVHN
-277 DLPQYTT
+277 DIPEYTT
-284 PAFGTLLTNS
+284 PAIGTVLSGPGTNS
-294 APAGAPTTANT
+294 

-316 PLTQRGMLPTGYTP
+316 PLTQRGMLPAGYTP
-330 SSPIACPVTG
+330 NSPIACPITG

-361 HTYGPE
+361 HTYGPIN
-367 DVGPYTSLSNTDV
+367 VGRYTSFSNTAV
-380 GLAYNGGINP
+380 GLGYTGEIEP
-390 ALAPRTSRISLGSL
+390 AAAPRTSRISLGSL
-404 TADFDAGG
+404 TADFDAAGL
-412 AQIKSITSWMR
+412 QIKSITSWMR

-445 GGYNPFVQSP
+445 GGYNPFAQSP
-455 FIFDLGTP
+455 FIFDLETP
-463 YSSAYFFTARR
+463 YSSAYFYTARR
-474 HALTQEVRVSSAPS
+474 HALTQEVRVSSAPG
-488 DGRLSW
+488 DGRFSW
-494 VTGAYYQNANTSS
+494 VAGAYYQNANTES
-507 HNEAT
+507 HNEAA
-512 QDRTALQLAL
+512 QDRSALQLAL

-538 IASNLQTA
+538 IATNLQTA
-546 TNQSIHER
+546 TNQQIHER
-554 RVAVFGE
+554 RSAVFGE

-569 LKLTAGLRWS
+569 FKLTAGVRWS
-579 EEELSFTS
+579 EETLRFSQ

-599 GNPNGAPNTAGV
+599 GNPNGLPNTPGV
-611 PVTGDVTER
+611 PVTGNVKER
-620 PITPKLTFSWQAT
+620 PVTPKLTLSWQAT
-633 EDNLLYATAASGF
+633 DDNLVYATAASGF
-646 RPGGVQSQATAQC
+646 RPGGVQAQATAQC

-684 LGSKMHMADRRISL
+684 LGSKVRTFDRKLSL
-698 TGSVFRINWDKPQTP
+698 SGSLFRIDWDKPQTP

-732 QGFDMQGDF
+732 QGFDMQADF
-741 RVTPSFTLNS
+741 RVTPSLTLNS

-788 HWQGTLGARYT
+788 HWQGTFGARYT
-799 FDVLDHRAY
+799 FDVLEHPSY
-808 LSGSWQYTGK
+808 LSGNWQYTGK
-818 VPNATPAGT
+818 IPNATPAGT
-827 SGFAPDAFFQPS
+827 SGYAPDAFYAPS

-846 LGMLFGDVDVSLF
+846 VGMLFGEVDVSLF

-873 LTGRATCRTAD
+873 LTGRASCRNAD
-884 CSVFASYYNVT
+884 CSVFASFYNVT

-901 PRMIGLTAVYRH
+901 PRMFGITAVYRH

>member
-1 MRTIARVFLSAAALG
+1 MIVRIVARLFLCTAALG
-16 ATLSV
+16 AALPV
-21 SAQSQTQNG
+21 SADEQGENSDSQ
-30 DSDLSEVVVTANRLG
+30 LSEVIVTANRQG

-53 MSIVAETQKSLD
+53 MSIVAQTQKSLD

-158 GTIRYITPDPSVT
+158 GTIRYITPEPSVT
-171 EYTTYARAE
+171 EYSAYARAE
-180 FNTINHGDTGGELG
+180 ANTINHGDVGGELG
-194 VGIGGPIVQD
+194 IGIGGPIVQD

-209 VSVWGRRI
+209 ASVWGRRI
-217 GGWVDHVDW
+217 GGWVNHVDW
-226 RTGQTVDKDTNSQD
+226 RTGNTVAEDTNSQD
-240 QKAFKGALRWQPI
+240 QKAFKGALRWQPT

-269 NDLDTIYN
+269 NDLDTIHN

-284 PAFGTLLTNS
+284 PAFGTLLSN
-294 APAGAPTTANT
+294 NT

-316 PLTQRGMLPTGYTP
+316 PLTQRGMLPAGYTP
-330 SSPIACPVTG
+330 SGAVACPITG
-340 KLQCYTNVPGYVGQ
+340 KLQCYTNVPGYIGQ

-361 HTYGPE
+361 HTYGPLNF
-367 DVGPYTSLSNTDV
+367 GPYTSLSNTDA
-380 GLAYNGGINP
+380 GLSYAGQIDP
-390 ALAPRTSRISLGSL
+390 ARAPRTSRIALGSF
-404 TADFDAGG
+404 TADLDAGG
-412 AQIKSITSWMR
+412 ALIKSITSWMR

-433 LQEPQNTTVTVG
+433 LQEPQNTTVTVS

-455 FIFDLGTP
+455 FIFDLDTP
-463 YSSAYFFTARR
+463 YTSAYFYTARR

-488 DGRLSW
+488 ERRLSW
-494 VTGAYYQNANTSS
+494 IGGAYYQNANTVS

-522 LGHTQ
+522 LGHRQ
-527 LGISPLHSAAE
+527 LGISPLHTAEE

-546 TNQSIHER
+546 TNQNIHER

-569 LKLTAGLRWS
+569 LKLTAGIRWS
-579 EEELSFTS
+579 EEKLSFTS

-599 GNPNGAPNTAGV
+599 GNPNGAPNTPGV

-620 PITPKLTFSWQAT
+620 PVTPKLTFSWQAT
-633 EDNLLYATAASGF
+633 EDNLVYATAASGF

-659 ATDLAQLNITAT
+659 ATDLAQLNIATT

-684 LGSKMHMADRRISL
+684 LGSKMRMADRRLSVS
-698 TGSVFRINWDKPQTP
+698 GSVFRINWDKPQTP

-732 QGFDMQGDF
+732 EGFDLQGEF
-741 RVTPSFTLNS
+741 RVTPSLTLNS

-799 FDVLDHRAY
+799 FNVFDHDAY
-808 LSGSWQYTGK
+808 LAGNWQYTGK
-818 VPNATPAGT
+818 IPNATPAGT
-827 SGFAPDAFFQPS
+827 SGFAPDAYVAPS
-839 TSYVTAR
+839 TSYATAR
-846 LGMLFGDVDVSLF
+846 VGMLFGDIDVSLF

-873 LTGRATCRTAD
+873 LTGRASCRNAD
-884 CSVFASYYNVT
+884 CSVFASFYNVT

-901 PRMIGLTAVYRH
+901 PRTIGLIAVYRY

>member
-1 MRTIARVFLSAAALG
+1 MRNVAPVFLSTVALAAAG
-16 ATLSV
+16 SV
-21 SAQSQTQNG
+21 SAQNQTSG
-30 DSDLSEVVVTANRLG
+30 DNELSEIVVTANRMG

-53 MSIVAETQKSLD
+53 MSIVAQTQKSLD
-65 ELGIKTSQDL
+65 ELGIKNSQDL

-105 TTGVYLDESPLQA
+105 TTGIYLDESPLQA

-158 GTIRYITPDPSVT
+158 GTIRYITPSPSLT
-171 EYTTYARAE
+171 QYTTYARAE
-180 FNTINHGDTGGELG
+180 ANTIDHGEAGGELG
-194 VGIGGPIVQD
+194 IGIGGPIVQD

-217 GGWVDHVDW
+217 GGWIDHVDW
-226 RTGQTVDKDTNSQD
+226 RTGNTVAEDTNSQD
-240 QKAFKGALRWQPI
+240 QKAFKGALKWEPTE
-253 DNLSLTPSFYY
+253 NLSFTPSFYY

-277 DLPQYTT
+277 DVPQYTT
-284 PAFGTLLTNS
+284 PAFGTLLN
-294 APAGAPTTANT
+294 GNV

-316 PLTQRGMLPTGYTP
+316 PITQRGMLPAGYTP
-330 SSPIACPVTG
+330 SNAVACPVTG

-354 TVFIHPA
+354 TVFIHPE
-361 HTYGPE
+361 HTYGPIS
-367 DVGPYTSLSNTDV
+367 VGPYTTLSNTAV
-380 GLAYNGGINP
+380 GLAYTGEIEP
-390 ALAPRTSRISLGSL
+390 VRAPRTSRIALGSL
-404 TADFDAGG
+404 TSDFDVAGV
-412 AQIKSITSWMR
+412 QIKSITSWMR

-433 LQEPQNTTVTVG
+433 LQEPQNSTVTVG
-445 GGYNPFVQSP
+445 GGYNPAVQSP
-455 FIFDLGTP
+455 FIFDLDTP
-463 YSSAYFFTARR
+463 YSSAFFYTARR
-474 HALTQEVRVSSAPS
+474 HAFTQEVRVSSTPGDS
-488 DGRLSW
+488 RLSW
-494 VTGAYYQNANTSS
+494 IAGAYYQNANTTS

-512 QDRTALQLAL
+512 QNRSALQLAL

-546 TNQSIHER
+546 NNQSIHER
-554 RVAVFGE
+554 RAAVFGE
-561 ANFNFTDS
+561 ASFSFTDS

-579 EEELSFTS
+579 EEELAFTS

-599 GNPNGAPNTAGV
+599 GIPNGAPNTPGV
-611 PVTGDVTER
+611 PVTGEVTEH
-620 PITPKLTFSWQAT
+620 PVTPKLTLSWQAT
-633 EDNLLYATAASGF
+633 EDDLVYATAASGF

-659 ATDLAQLNITAT
+659 ATDLAQLNITTT

-684 LGSKMHMADRRISL
+684 LGSKMRLADRKISL
-698 TGSVFRINWDKPQTP
+698 SGSVFRIDWEKPQTP

-727 GKAVS
+727 GKAIS
-732 QGFDMQGDF
+732 QGFDLQGDY
-741 RVTPSFTLNS
+741 RVTPSLTINS

-788 HWQGTLGARYT
+788 HWQGTLGARYG
-799 FDVLDHRAY
+799 FNVLDHDAY
-808 LSGSWQYTGK
+808 VAGSWQYTGQI
-818 VPNATPAGT
+818 PTATPAGT
-827 SGFAPDAFFQPS
+827 SGYAPDAYLVPS

-846 LGMLFGDVDVSLF
+846 VGMQFGNIDVSLF
-859 ADNLTNEDALTPNT
+859 ADNLTNEDTQTPNT
-873 LTGRATCRTAD
+873 LTGRATCRNTD
-884 CSVFASYYNVT
+884 CSIFASYYNVT
-895 NGVTFR
+895 NGITFR
-901 PRMIGLTAVYRH
+901 PRTMGLTAVYRY